1 MLRISFFM
9 QDGWPLCDF
18 QEYIYGPKSHWYY
31 TEEQIKEFESGKEK
45 WPCERAP
52 RPRCKC
58 GILARRGVVPTELGY
73 GWYCGNSFG
82 LFWVNHYF
90 PFHACLSFLFVI
102 QLANTFDVV

>member
-1 MLRISFFM
+1 M
-9 QDGWPLCDF
+9 QDGRPLCDF
-18 QEYIYGPKSHWYY
+18 QEYIYGPKINWYY
-31 TEEQIKEFESGKEK
+31 TEEQIKEFQSGKEK

-82 LFWVNHYF
+82 LFWVNDIF
-90 PFHACLSFLFVI
+90 PFYACLNFLFVI
-102 QLANTFDVV
+102 QLASTFHVV